1 MRQRFFRLPVTST
14 VVPLKLIPAGM
25 VLCIM
30 VLGVPLFG
38 QLRKTPIL
46 FEQKCAQV
54 RTIALLPVK
63 FDWYHLTAGGIREY
77 NEVMSSSARNQIERQ
92 VATLLQKKGYT
103 VRILP
108 DDPLPHAQ
116 WSRLRQFYSVVNNQI
131 QMNVF
136 GTGAF
141 PDAESHFAY
150 SVSPIPDSLNQVA
163 ADAFLFIDGFD
174 DRATRQREKR
184 AAAAAVGAVIG
195 AALTGY
201 YVGSGVPADRTFA
214 SCALVNRWGEIIWY
228 FLYTETG
235 KIDMVQNGDCESF
248 FYNLLNCF
256 PTMKTQP

>member
-1 MRQRFFRLPVTST
+1 MRQRSSRFTVTSALFT
-14 VVPLKLIPAGM
+14 LQLIPAAMTLCSM
-25 VLCIM
+25 VL
-30 VLGVPLFG
+30 VTPLCG

-103 VRILP
+103 IRRIP
-108 DDPLPHAQ
+108 DEPLQHAQ
-116 WSRLRQFYSVVNNQI
+116 WSRLRHFYSVVNNQI

-136 GTGAF
+136 GSGAF
-141 PDAESHFAY
+141 PYAESHFAY
-150 SVSPIPDSLNQVA
+150 SLSPIPDSLNQVA

-184 AAAAAVGAVIG
+184 VAAAEVGAVIG
-195 AALTGY
+195 AVLTGY
-201 YVGSGVPADRTFA
+201 YGGSGVPEDRTFA

-248 FYNLLNCF
+248 FYNLLNRF
-256 PTMKTQP
+256 PTMKAQP